1 MFGCAGSSLLLGL
14 PLVAKRVSCSLVV
27 ARVLLIVEAPSVRRS
42 ASGGRGLQV
51 PGLQSKAQ
59 LWQPVGLAA
68 PPHLGSSWTR
78 VQTRVSCI
86 GKEILYHRASRET
99 SLFTPPTNCFSS
111 EYISKATAHLI
122 IQNRV
127 ILSEK
132 GCCLWLCCD
141 ARLTPDNLNAWSLLS
156 ITLLLKVELSTC
168 LIFLIGQLLYTILVE
183 VYQPQYQII
192 PNILIVNTIEIYF
205 FLT

>member
-1 MFGCAGSSLLLGL
+1 MAHRCCCWMSDSHNLIPITFTIYSFSKKKTFIYLFIYVWLCWVFAAARTSSSCEERELLSSHGACAPDCGGSLGEALSLWGTW
-14 PLVAKRVSCSLVV
+14 
-27 ARVLLIVEAPSVRRS
+27 
-42 ASGGRGLQV
+42 ASGAAV

-78 VQTRVSCI
+78 VRTRVSCI

-99 SLFTPPTNCFSS
+99 SLLTPPSNFFSS

-122 IQNRV
+122 IQNRI

-132 GCCLWLCCD
+132 GCCL
-141 ARLTPDNLNAWSLLS
+141 
-156 ITLLLKVELSTC
+156 
-168 LIFLIGQLLYTILVE
+168 
-183 VYQPQYQII
+183 
-192 PNILIVNTIEIYF
+192 
-205 FLT
+205 